1 MPRWIFAFIMPCLLL
16 SLGVSTQA
24 QAAERELVI
33 LTTFSREPL
42 LPLVEEFS
50 RRYQGI
56 EVQIIHRRAQSSVQL
71 LNKAIFRI
79 LIWC

>member
-1 MPRWIFAFIMPCLLL
+1 MPRWIFAFILPCLLL
-16 SLGVSTQA
+16 SLGVPTQA

-71 LNKAIFRI
+71 LNK
-79 LIWC
+79 

>member
-71 LNKAIFRI
+71 LNK
-79 LIWC
+79 LYSEY

>member
-71 LNKAIFRI
+71 LN
-79 LIWC
+79 